1 MAKQEICFLYYN
13 HSCYDYT
20 FCYTFEV
27 RLIDLFT
34 CSILLYNF
42 FYIFSFKALFTDDN
56 IIPSTHDKKKLKS
69 EQEKKEEK
77 IQKEKAQNEK
87 AHEEK
92 AQEKDGCR

>member
-1 MAKQEICFLYYN
+1 M
-13 HSCYDYT
+13 
-20 FCYTFEV
+20 
-27 RLIDLFT
+27 
-34 CSILLYNF
+34 
-42 FYIFSFKALFTDDN
+42 YIFSFKALFTDDN